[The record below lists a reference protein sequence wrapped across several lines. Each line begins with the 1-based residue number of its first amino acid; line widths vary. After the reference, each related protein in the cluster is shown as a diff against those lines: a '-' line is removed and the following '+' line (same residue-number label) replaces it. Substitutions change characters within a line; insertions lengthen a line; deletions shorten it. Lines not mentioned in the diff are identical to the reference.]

1 MKVFFQKKKIVFHSK
16 LNEFSLKNKFSGS
29 ISSFLGKVRPYK
41 DKKEIKFLEI
51 ELYKKMAYFQ
61 ADKNLKKILSKIQI
75 DDFLIIHRY
84 GKLFPGENIILVLV
98 ASQHRKD
105 GLVFTKKSVEWF
117 KKEITFWKKE
127 NFQLH
132 SSWVKSEYE

>member
-1 MKVFFQKKKIVFHSK
+1 
-16 LNEFSLKNKFSGS
+16 
-29 ISSFLGKVRPYK
+29 
-41 DKKEIKFLEI
+41 
-51 ELYKKMAYFQ
+51 MAYFQ

-117 KKEITFWKKE
+117 KKRNNLLEERKFSIALIMGKI
-127 NFQLH
+127 
-132 SSWVKSEYE
+132 

>member
-1 MKVFFQKKKIVFHSK
+1 
-16 LNEFSLKNKFSGS
+16 
-29 ISSFLGKVRPYK
+29 
-41 DKKEIKFLEI
+41 
-51 ELYKKMAYFQ
+51 MAYFQ

-105 GLVFTKKSVEWF
+105 GLDFYKKISGMV
-117 KKEITFWKKE
+117 
-127 NFQLH
+127 
-132 SSWVKSEYE
+132 